1 MLRAPME
8 APSSTVAWFP
18 IRAPSPTVQ
27 LCTRHM
33 CATVAPSP
41 ISTGIPGSL
50 CSTDPSWMLAPAR
63 MMIGA

>member
-1 MLRAPME
+1 M
-8 APSSTVAWFP
+8 
-18 IRAPSPTVQ
+18 Q